1 MQLARLFSRKASRI
15 RDDKIARPFD
25 WEELERLTARL
36 GALHGRLETA
46 QAIGHFGTVNT
57 LERDLKRVWSERQRL
72 LDRLIDRVVDQA
84 AA

>member
-1 MQLARLFSRKASRI
+1 MLARLFSRKIERSH
-15 RDDKIARPFD
+15 DDPTIGSVD

-36 GALHGRLETA
+36 GLLHDRLESA
-46 QAIGHFGTVNT
+46 EAVGHFGTVNT

-72 LDRLIDRVVDQA
+72 LDRLINRVVDQA

>member
-1 MQLARLFSRKASRI
+1 MQLARLFSWKMERG
-15 RDDKIARPFD
+15 RDDPAIGSVD

-36 GALHGRLETA
+36 GVLHGRLESA
-46 QAIGHFGTVNT
+46 EAVGHFGTVNT

-72 LDRLIDRVVDQA
+72 LDRLINRVVDQA